1 MQFLRTKNGFT
12 LVQVIFIIVVLGL
25 LGGIMVKMFGVQS
38 RTTTLSHQGIRAY
51 YAAKSALEW
60 GTNKTLSSSN
70 GDCFSNDTY
79 SSQDFFNSTINF
91 QITMNCT
98 NETYTEGDENCTW
111 YRLRAKAEYGDPGDL
126 DYVSR
131 TLTLQLVNST
141 D

>member
-25 LGGIMVKMFGVQS
+25 LGGVMVKMYGVQS

-60 GTNKTLSSSN
+60 GTNQTLSDDNCTDINEN
-70 GDCFSNDTY
+70 GTWE
-79 SSQDFFNSTINF
+79 IGNF
-91 QITMNCT
+91 DVEMNCT
-98 NETYTEGDENCTW
+98 NQTYTEGSERYNW
-111 YRLRAKAEYGDPGDL
+111 FRLKATAKYGDYNNPDF
-126 DYVSR
+126 VQR
-131 TLTLQLVNST
+131 KLTMQLVNST

>member
-25 LGGIMVKMFGVQS
+25 LGGIMVKMYAVQS

-60 GTNKTLSSSN
+60 GTNRTLSSSN
-70 GDCFSNDTY
+70 GNCFSNQTY
-79 SSQDFFNSTINF
+79 KSTLNF
-91 QITMNCT
+91 RITVNCT
-98 NETYTEGDENCTW
+98 NETYIEGDENFTW
-111 YRLRAKAEYGDPGDL
+111 YRLRAKAEYGETSDL

-131 TLTLQLVNST
+131 TLTLQLVNSK

>member
-25 LGGIMVKMFGVQS
+25 LGGIMVKMYGVQT

-60 GTNKTLSSSN
+60 GTNQTLSDN
-70 GDCFSNDTY
+70 DCSDVDNA
-79 SSQDFFNSTINF
+79 NLTIGNF
-91 QITMNCT
+91 DVEMNCT
-98 NETYTEGDENCTW
+98 NQTYTEGSERYNW
-111 YRLRAKAEYGDPGDL
+111 FRLKATAKYGDYSNPDF
-126 DYVSR
+126 VQR
-131 TLTLQLVNST
+131 KLTMQIVNAT